1 MKIHA
6 SHLSI
11 QRVCVIMGPWRI
23 GFLFSACLATMT
35 LILDETLDTWFFP
48 DSGLLLFY
56 CGTGFFVVTIKGFY
70 QFSDIYT
77 RTTFRTMGLPYS
89 KWKIVRTYPVSASA
103 LTKMEKPDS
112 RWLAFCL
119 TILLPALIGG
129 FVVWYARKYEAV
141 VDYHHPAW
149 PYGFYVYPLLL
160 VALGIPWHLLFG
172 RKGKRCPYC
181 LTPRTIDSFDSEHHI
196 CLRCHTKY
204 VAENEKNEPHPP
216 VPESC

>member
-6 SHLSI
+6 SHFSI
-11 QRVCVIMGPWRI
+11 RRICVIMGPWRI
-23 GFLFSACLATMT
+23 GSFFFAGLGAG
-35 LILDETLDTWFFP
+35 ILLTYETLDTWFFP
-48 DSGLLLFY
+48 DFGIHLFFY
-56 CGTGFFVVTIKGFY
+56 GTVFFVVTIKGFY

-89 KWKIVRTYPVSASA
+89 KWKIVRTYPVRTATLA
-103 LTKMEKPDS
+103 KMEKNDS
-112 RWLAFCL
+112 RGLAFCL

-129 FVVWYARKYEAV
+129 FVVWYARRYEAV

-196 CLRCHTKY
+196 CLRCHTRF
-204 VAENEKNEPHPP
+204 VAENENKPHSP
-216 VPESC
+216 VPESH